1 MPLARFYLCSIEIYS
16 ILAKVFANI
25 DVQVGLTTSTL
36 KLCAHFKGPAI
47 LEGSVTIDCVT
58 PIEGTY
64 VKIVTKKDSI
74 ISPSALKLCEVNI
87 FGNNVSGKH
96 LGPIQESGRQIGRQN
111 V

>member
-1 MPLARFYLCSIEIYS
+1 M
-16 ILAKVFANI
+16 VFANI

-87 FGNNVSGKH
+87 FGNNVSGKN
-96 LGPIQESGRQIGRQN
+96 LGPIQESGRQIDRQN